1 MGVYIVSNMGSSIQ
15 HVQLGL
21 YVFVYRISIL
31 YNLDNIRYAIIVA
44 QQFLNNY
51 NSIHASYL
59 ASKEILRNSN
69 RELDRERESA
79 KNE

>member
-15 HVQLGL
+15 HVHLGL

-44 QQFLNNY
+44 QQF
-51 NSIHASYL
+51 
-59 ASKEILRNSN
+59 
-69 RELDRERESA
+69 
-79 KNE
+79 